1 MKIIFVLGVVLFWM
15 PAFSPSSAAQ
25 NRWRIDSVRPAEVY
39 VRNKFELVG
48 SGFGDRQAR
57 STMVVMRSES
67 GRNTIHKPRILFWSN
82 KRIRLETPDLAV
94 PGRYRIGVYH
104 NDDLIT
110 NEMTLTVLGG
120 IVIHGIDPNRASPG
134 DTIEIRGVHFGGNQV
149 ARYVSINRFGTRT
162 RLTILDWSDNLIR
175 AQIPDRVDAGSYL
188 LLIYYDE
195 THTQSSDSVEFTI
208 EPRRD

>member
-1 MKIIFVLGVVLFWM
+1 MKMIFVLAVALFSM
-15 PAFSPSSAAQ
+15 PAFSTSAAAQ

-39 VRNKFELVG
+39 VRNKFDLVG
-48 SGFGDRQAR
+48 SGFGERQAR
-57 STMVVMRSES
+57 STMVVMRLES

-94 PGRYRIGVYH
+94 PGRYRVGVYH
-104 NDDLIT
+104 NDELIT
-110 NEMTLTVLGG
+110 NEATLTVLGG
-120 IVIHGIDPNRASPG
+120 ISIHGINPSPASPG

-149 ARYVSINRFGTRT
+149 TRYVSINRLGTRT

-175 AQIPDRVDAGSYL
+175 AQIPDRVTAGAYL

-195 THTQSSDSVEFTI
+195 THTQSSDGVEFTI
-208 EPRRD
+208 QRD